1 MRSASKTSKSN
12 SAIASDPQVN
22 SALREAGV
30 TLFRQDRELRYL
42 WSVNAPGANDDV
54 IGLRDRDLLT
64 RLGEARA
71 LETAKMEAMRSG
83 ETVERVLPVTV
94 GSETRLY
101 EYTIE
106 PWYDADGR
114 PGGVTGTAVDV
125 TVYQKQEDALRQAV
139 SAAEEA
145 RIVAD
150 KARQSTE
157 DDLSRSRHLLQQ
169 AGHVLRSPLTA
180 ILGQVSIVKQL
191 GLDNM
196 DTDRVETAFERI
208 QHSSQRLKQAI
219 DEVLDLSEIEADA
232 GTLADERT
240 AVDDAVADTV
250 DMLRGEAEQAGL
262 ALRFDAP
269 SEPVHVRGT
278 GEAVRRIADNLIS
291 NAIKYTE
298 TGDVSVRIR
307 RDAPDV
313 VLEVEDTGIGIPE
326 GFEDELFDPF
336 SRSEDA
342 RSMANGTGLGLAI
355 THRLVQSMDGT
366 VDVERCNPGS
376 RFIVRLPEAH
386 ETDADEDAPGKDQP
400 ASETPS
406 ASRRTQGA

>member
-106 PWYDADGR
+106 PWYDADGH

-139 SAAEEA
+139 S
-145 RIVAD
+145 
-150 KARQSTE
+150 
-157 DDLSRSRHLLQQ
+157 
-169 AGHVLRSPLTA
+169 
-180 ILGQVSIVKQL
+180 
-191 GLDNM
+191 
-196 DTDRVETAFERI
+196 
-208 QHSSQRLKQAI
+208 
-219 DEVLDLSEIEADA
+219 
-232 GTLADERT
+232 
-240 AVDDAVADTV
+240 
-250 DMLRGEAEQAGL
+250 EAEQAGL
-262 ALRFDAP
+262 DLRFDAP
-269 SEPVHVRGT
+269 SKPVHVRGT